1 MLRSKPYHLEGL
13 DMGEQLSPETVRRL
27 SEMVE
32 EGAFSDLDAAVNLTL
47 DHLEFLVEKAAV
59 KRGIAAADASQFYEG
74 TQEQLL
80 GELKTKYT
88 VK

>member
-1 MLRSKPYHLEGL
+1 
-13 DMGEQLSPETVRRL
+13 MGEQLSPETVRRL

-59 KRGIAAADASQFYEG
+59 KRGIAAADAGQFYEG

-80 GELKTKYT
+80 GELKTKYQ